1 MRVFRGLYRMF
12 VFVMVSLAYLFS
24 YLIPSIFGGPSLPR
38 SMDVRN
44 RWAVKAIDLLG
55 MRVKA
60 INQPPGA
67 GYMFLA
73 NHRSYM
79 DIAVVLKYISGAVV
93 AKAEIAKWP
102 LIGWGAKASY
112 TIFVKRSDKGS
123 RKKTRKQVKAM
134 LEAGYDAIIFPEGTT
149 FEGPGI
155 LDFRPGLFQ
164 VAEQGKFPIVPV
176 ALEFK
181 VKEDAWTGNDTFVPH
196 FIRAF
201 SKKYTDVLVSFGP
214 VIEPTDWETMHHQA
228 ESWVREEVVRLKEML
243 VQQDFTTIKEFQPA

>member
-1 MRVFRGLYRMF
+1 MQIFRGLYRMF
-12 VFVMVSLAYLFS
+12 VFVTVSLAYLFS
-24 YLIPSIFGGPSLPR
+24 YLIPAIFRGPSLPG
-38 SMDVRN
+38 SMDVRY
-44 RWAVKAIDLLG
+44 RWAHKATQLLG

-60 INQPPGA
+60 LNAPPGA

-112 TIFVKRSDKGS
+112 TIFVKRSDKAS

-134 LEAGYDAIIFPEGTT
+134 LEAGYGAIIFPEGTT
-149 FEGPGI
+149 YEGPGI

-164 VAEQGKFPIVPV
+164 VAEQGKLPIVPV

-181 VKEDAWTGNDTFVPH
+181 EKDDAWTGDDTFVPH

-201 SKKYTDVLVSFGP
+201 SKKYTDVLISFGP
-214 VIEPTDWETMHHQA
+214 VIEPADWETMHQQT
-228 ESWVREEVVRLKEML
+228 ESWVRQEVLRLKEML
-243 VQQDFTTIKEFQPA
+243 LQQDFDSIQEYQPA